1 MRFVGGRASQS
12 GCRHGWTVT
21 MPQWRPGAGVWA
33 GWETECGSRH
43 LARTSVTRSSWGV
56 STLHLSRWSATRTR
70 WDSKAVVAAV
80 RASRG
85 RRREPQHL
93 GDDGVGGAQHRGD
106 QRGQVEVA
114 LAGGAY
120 DAGQHLLGCAR
131 QTGGG
136 WPVRVR
142 RKEGVTNHLHPESCA
157 GRREAA
163 GEALTGARMGRAIEH
178 RKRACLERRDCP
190 SGRRPHRHHRDG

>member
-1 MRFVGGRASQS
+1 
-12 GCRHGWTVT
+12 

-120 DAGQHLLGCAR
+120 DAGQHLLGVGAVAGAVAAAHLADYD
-131 QTGGG
+131 GGPDG
-136 WPVRVR
+136 RGCP
-142 RKEGVTNHLHPESCA
+142 A
-157 GRREAA
+157 G
-163 GEALTGARMGRAIEH
+163 
-178 RKRACLERRDCP
+178 
-190 SGRRPHRHHRDG
+190 S

>member
-1 MRFVGGRASQS
+1 MAGPLPCRSGGRVRAYGPAGKRSAVRGTCADIRHPVFVGRLDTSPVAVVSHADRVRLQNGRCGGTRLTRAAAGAPTPRGRRGWWRATSWRSARAGRGRVGGRCA
-12 GCRHGWTVT
+12 RRW
-21 MPQWRPGAGVWA
+21 PAPAGV
-33 GWETECGSRH
+33 R
-43 LARTSVTRSSWGV
+43 
-56 STLHLSRWSATRTR
+56 
-70 WDSKAVVAAV
+70 
-80 RASRG
+80 
-85 RRREPQHL
+85 
-93 GDDGVGGAQHRGD
+93 
-106 QRGQVEVA
+106 
-114 LAGGAY
+114 
-120 DAGQHLLGCAR
+120 R

-157 GRREAA
+157 RRREAA